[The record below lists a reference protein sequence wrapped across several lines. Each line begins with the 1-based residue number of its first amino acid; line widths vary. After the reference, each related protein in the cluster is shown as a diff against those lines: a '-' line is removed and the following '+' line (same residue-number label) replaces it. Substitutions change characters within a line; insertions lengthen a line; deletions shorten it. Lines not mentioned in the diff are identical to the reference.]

1 MEITDLKYLQAT
13 SKNIRIDIIKSISA
27 AGSGHLGGSLGLADI
42 FIFLYFRF
50 LVHNPSN
57 PNCAM
62 RDKLVLSIGHV
73 APVLYASLAHAGYFD
88 KQELK
93 NLRKTGSMLQG
104 HPSLT
109 SGVPGIETASGS
121 LGQGLSIAIGM
132 ALADKCDNI
141 SRKIVCICGDG
152 ELQEGQVWEAAMSAA
167 HHKLKNIIA
176 IIDKNN
182 VQIDGK
188 TADVMNIDPLKPK
201 WEAFGWNAIECNGND
216 FESIESCFS
225 NLNPNIP
232 NVIIA
237 NTKMG
242 KGLAEIENNYHWH
255 GKAPNTEECNRFLNI
270 LV

>member
-1 MEITDLKYLQAT
+1 MGINDLEYLKEA

-42 FIFLYFRF
+42 FTFLYFHF
-50 LVHNPSN
+50 LVHKPSN
-57 PNCAM
+57 PNYEL

-104 HPSLT
+104 HPSYT

-121 LGQGLSIAIGM
+121 LGQGLSIAVGM

-141 SRKIVCICGDG
+141 SRKIVCVCGDG
-152 ELQEGQVWEAAMSAA
+152 ELQEGQVWEAAMSAS
-167 HHKLKNIIA
+167 HHKLKHLIA

-188 TADVMNIDPLKPK
+188 TKDVMNIDPLKPK
-201 WEAFGWNAIECNGND
+201 WEAFGWNVMECDGND
-216 FESIESCFS
+216 FESIEVCFA
-225 NLNPNIP
+225 NLN
-232 NVIIA
+232 
-237 NTKMG
+237 
-242 KGLAEIENNYHWH
+242 
-255 GKAPNTEECNRFLNI
+255 
-270 LV
+270 